1 MALRCLPTP
10 TQKQEDEFLCHAA
23 LPGFVSAGVVQQSQP
38 DDVPAAANNKVS
50 AMPANPEE
58 MELDEVDEAAEMQEG
73 AQQVQEEEEQ
83 ILLGAGGE
91 VQLQQ
96 KAVPAAVFGGV
107 RESEDGSDAAQPPPA
122 LGALDR
128 FKKRKT
134 QS

>member
-1 MALRCLPTP
+1 M
-10 TQKQEDEFLCHAA
+10 
-23 LPGFVSAGVVQQSQP
+23 VQQSQP
-38 DDVPAAANNKVS
+38 DDVPAAANPKVS

-58 MELDEVDEAAEMQEG
+58 MELDEVDEAAEVQEG
-73 AQQVQEEEEQ
+73 TQQVQEEEEQ
-83 ILLGAGGE
+83 ILLGGGE

-107 RESEDGSDAAQPPPA
+107 RESEDKSDAAQPPPA